1 MAFAKT
7 LSLAL
12 CVGLLSLPIWAQ
24 KKDNKSQL
32 APIPPPPVT
41 AYSDVRRD
49 TLLNGFQIVSLER
62 ADSTNVQCEIVLR
75 AGSMFDLT
83 DKTGL
88 AMLTQAALMA
98 VNPRV
103 KEEFESLD
111 AKIDWGVTHDTTWF
125 RLDCPPANFDTA
137 MEIFAR
143 LLVVENVRPDAV
155 KKAQAD
161 QLAKIKAAQPTL
173 DERATAA
180 FFAALYGVHPYGHN
194 LDGNEKTINGMRPG
208 DLYDFVKR
216 FYLSN
221 NAFAVITG
229 PVKHERLMRTFKT
242 FMGGWTKGALTAPT
256 FRPPLRVAALNLVKL
271 EADAPNVEL
280 RGGVLG
286 LRMGDPDF
294 LTTQL
299 LGHVLLIRLKGEAI
313 GSLQAHTPARILP
326 APVAFAATLP
336 ADQAQAV
343 SRKVTD
349 AFAALATKE
358 ITADELASAQ
368 AALTEMY
375 AARTPAQ
382 FLRDIETFTLAK
394 NYPLNLKQAITNI
407 TAADAQR
414 VAKRLLEANALTVV
428 IAGRV
433 NELKSQF

>member
-1 MAFAKT
+1 MALAKT

-12 CVGLLSLPIWAQ
+12 CVSLLCVPSFAQ

-32 APIPPPPVT
+32 APIPAPPVT

-49 TLLNGFQIVSLER
+49 NLLNGFQIVSLER
-62 ADSTNVQCEIVLR
+62 ADAANIECDVILR

-88 AMLTQAALMA
+88 AALTQAALMA

-103 KEEFESLD
+103 KEEFESLN
-111 AKIDWGVTHDTTWF
+111 AKIEWGVTHDTTWF
-125 RLDCPPANFDTA
+125 HLESPPANFDTA

-143 LLVVENVRPDAV
+143 LLIVETIRPDAF

-161 QLAKIKAAQPTL
+161 QLAKLKAVQPTL
-173 DERATAA
+173 EQRATEA
-180 FFAALYGVHPYGHN
+180 FFAALYGAHPYGHN
-194 LDGNEKTINGMRPG
+194 LDGNEKTINSMKAG
-208 DLYDFVKR
+208 DLFDYVKR

-221 NAFAVITG
+221 NAFAVVTG

-242 FMGGWTKGALTAPT
+242 FMGGWTKGALTAAT
-256 FRPPLRVAALNLVKL
+256 FRPPQRVAALNLIKL

-286 LRMGDPDF
+286 VRIGEPDY
-294 LTTQL
+294 LTTVL
-299 LGHVLLIRLKGEAI
+299 LGHVLLARLKGEAI
-313 GSLQAHTPARILP
+313 GSLQAHTPARMLP
-326 APVAFAATLP
+326 APLAFAATLS
-336 ADQAQAV
+336 ADQAQVV

-349 AFAALATKE
+349 AFASLATKE
-358 ITADELASAQ
+358 ITADELA
-368 AALTEMY
+368 AAKTAVIDTY

-394 NYPLNLKQAITNI
+394 NYPLNVNQAINNI
-407 TAADAQR
+407 TAAEAQR

-428 IAGRV
+428 VAGRV
-433 NELKSQF
+433 NELKSQL